1 MSVNF
6 DGFYENPITRWH
18 LNGSLD
24 RVTGDLEAT
33 SGTTSVKTNKTIKS
47 DSLTLKC
54 RPHNGCFSGA
64 EPWRARLVQRRRT
77 EDWRKSSDAADVPRR
92 HRRDA
97 NPGKFGQSGN
107 RMRANMPQGFLRS
120 PPVRLGP
127 ASPTSPRTPPCRSGP
142 FSSADVSL
150 ARKPGDSAPS
160 CHNVTSERVLRLDAL
175 APSRSA
181 SSRPL
186 RGYRRGHTGLV
197 LKEVTHGHAEVL
209 RSPAGLREP
218 EAEPRGHDRQLI
230 V

>member
-1 MSVNF
+1 MRF
-6 DGFYENPITRWH
+6 
-18 LNGSLD
+18 
-24 RVTGDLEAT
+24 
-33 SGTTSVKTNKTIKS
+33 
-47 DSLTLKC
+47 
-54 RPHNGCFSGA
+54 
-64 EPWRARLVQRRRT
+64 RAR
-77 EDWRKSSDAADVPRR
+77 WA
-92 HRRDA
+92 
-97 NPGKFGQSGN
+97 
-107 RMRANMPQGFLRS
+107 
-120 PPVRLGP
+120 
-127 ASPTSPRTPPCRSGP
+127 PTSSTDSAVPQRAI
-142 FSSADVSL
+142 SSADVSL